1 MYFLTTL
8 SLIIKWISDNYLPTY
23 HSVWSAKCINK
34 YLVILY
40 RWINLLENSVE
51 MIGFECQ
58 PFVIFL
64 PDNQSSKFVHPS
76 SWLPLTRLTCP
87 KYFLTQEN
95 PKDLSFGKCPQNIQF
110 LSCFHIP
117 RGEMLLLSICTR
129 GKNMELK
136 NWNSDVVF

>member
-1 MYFLTTL
+1 MYFLTT
-8 SLIIKWISDNYLPTY
+8 LIIKWISDNYLPTY
-23 HSVWSAKCINK
+23 HSAWSAKCINK

-51 MIGFECQ
+51 MIGFECR

-76 SWLPLTRLTCP
+76 SWLPLTCQ
-87 KYFLTQEN
+87 KYFLAQDEN

-117 RGEMLLLSICTR
+117 RGENATPVNTYICR